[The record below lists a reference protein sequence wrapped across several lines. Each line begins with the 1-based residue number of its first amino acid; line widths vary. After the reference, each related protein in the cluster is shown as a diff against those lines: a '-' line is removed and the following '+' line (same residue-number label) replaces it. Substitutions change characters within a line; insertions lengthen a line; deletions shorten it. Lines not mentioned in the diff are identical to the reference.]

1 MNSVLN
7 NNNLADILSNP
18 MLLYLKLKENG
29 YDGEEL
35 AYKMYQIQKNT
46 LENQINGTSFITEL
60 AKQLGKTIVKGITIP
75 LTFK

>member
-29 YDGEEL
+29 YDEEEL
-35 AYKMYQIQKNT
+35 AYKMYQI
-46 LENQINGTSFITEL
+46 
-60 AKQLGKTIVKGITIP
+60 
-75 LTFK
+75 

>member
-7 NNNLADILSNP
+7 DNNLADILSNP

-35 AYKMYQIQKNT
+35 AHKMYQI
-46 LENQINGTSFITEL
+46 
-60 AKQLGKTIVKGITIP
+60 
-75 LTFK
+75 

>member
-18 MLLYLKLKENG
+18 MLLYLKLKKNG

-35 AYKMYQIQKNT
+35 AYKMYQI
-46 LENQINGTSFITEL
+46 
-60 AKQLGKTIVKGITIP
+60 
-75 LTFK
+75 